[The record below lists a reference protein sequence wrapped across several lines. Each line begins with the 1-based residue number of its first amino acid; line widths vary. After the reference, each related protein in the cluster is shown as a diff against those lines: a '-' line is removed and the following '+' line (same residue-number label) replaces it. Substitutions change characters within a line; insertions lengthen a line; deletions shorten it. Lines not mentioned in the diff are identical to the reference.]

1 MSFAVRFTDG
11 AKTDLDR
18 LYTFLVEHDIAA
30 AERALAAVQKALV
43 FLQSFPFSCR
53 KASSDSLF
61 LREML
66 VPFGTSGYVL
76 LFEIDDDATVTVLAL
91 RHQREDD
98 YW

>member
-11 AKTDLDR
+11 AKNDLDR
-18 LYTFLVEHDIAA
+18 LYTFLVEHDITA

-76 LFEIDDDATVTVLAL
+76 LFEIDDNATVTVLAL

>member
-11 AKTDLDR
+11 AKNDLDR

-43 FLQSFPFSCR
+43 FLQSFPFSRR

-66 VPFGTSGYVL
+66 VPLGTSGYVL
-76 LFEIDDDATVTVLAL
+76 LFEIDDNATVTVLAL